1 MVKSNEWLQQPYGS
15 MIHKKKPCRNKFPN
29 PIVLAEK
36 FHSQL
41 QFNND
46 CNNQP
51 LIILMV
57 EDDLCGWASQLVNH
71 LKSWNL
77 IIFSNSL
84 YKDIPN
90 RWIPICCWNSVIQLQ
105 YPPKC
110 TKKALCLSWIPSLSS
125 WFIHTSPFSISLPE
139 PLYA

>member
-57 EDDLCGWASQLVNH
+57 EEDLCGW
-71 LKSWNL
+71 
-77 IIFSNSL
+77 
-84 YKDIPN
+84 
-90 RWIPICCWNSVIQLQ
+90 
-105 YPPKC
+105 
-110 TKKALCLSWIPSLSS
+110 
-125 WFIHTSPFSISLPE
+125 
-139 PLYA
+139 